1 MFKCFVLFL
10 VIICFAFIGIRETY
24 YKAKNYS
31 KRNINNAMKKRN
43 RR

>member
-10 VIICFAFIGIRETY
+10 VIICFAFIGIKETY

-31 KRNINNAMKKRN
+31 KRSINNMMRRN